1 MGTTQGT
8 VYSSAPTMRVWIL
21 FSCFLAN
28 CGARAVE
35 EYDYDNIEPDITE
48 EELIKILEEMEY
60 VAPDDIT
67 EQGEII

>member
-1 MGTTQGT
+1 M
-8 VYSSAPTMRVWIL
+8 
-21 FSCFLAN
+21 
-28 CGARAVE
+28 E